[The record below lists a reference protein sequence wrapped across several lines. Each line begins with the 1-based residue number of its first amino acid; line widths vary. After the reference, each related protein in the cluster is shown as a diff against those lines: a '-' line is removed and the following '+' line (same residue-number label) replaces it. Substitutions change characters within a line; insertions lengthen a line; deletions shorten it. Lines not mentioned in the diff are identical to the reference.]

1 MRIALML
8 IVALAQTDVENCT
21 AERITFVTSRT
32 EQPRG
37 EIGMSGDQRM
47 SGERTGSGLT
57 SGVAA
62 GGRLN
67 LNLLNA
73 K

>member
-37 EIGMSGDQRM
+37 GIGMSGDQRM
-47 SGERTGSGLT
+47 SGERTGFGLT
-57 SGVAA
+57 SGVVA

-67 LNLLNA
+67 
-73 K
+73 

>member
-1 MRIALML
+1 MRIVLML
-8 IVALAQTDVENCT
+8 IVALAQTGVEKCT
-21 AERITFVTSRT
+21 AERIIFVTSRT

-37 EIGMSGDQRM
+37 GIGMSGDQRM

-57 SGVAA
+57 SGVVA

>member
-1 MRIALML
+1 MRIALMS

-32 EQPRG
+32 ERPRG
-37 EIGMSGDQRM
+37 GIGKSEDQRM
-47 SGERTGSGLT
+47 SGEQTGLGLT

-67 LNLLNA
+67 FLQG
-73 K
+73 

>member
-8 IVALAQTDVENCT
+8 IVALAQTGVENCT
-21 AERITFVTSRT
+21 AEMITFVTSRT

-37 EIGMSGDQRM
+37 GIGMNGDQRM
-47 SGERTGSGLT
+47 SGERTGSELT

-67 LNLLNA
+67 PT
-73 K
+73 

>member
-21 AERITFVTSRT
+21 VERITIVTSRMGGS
-32 EQPRG
+32 RG
-37 EIGMSGDQRM
+37 GLGKSEDQRM
-47 SGERTGSGLT
+47 SGEWTGLELT

-62 GGRLN
+62 GGRPN
-67 LNLLNA
+67 
-73 K
+73 

>member
-1 MRIALML
+1 MKIALML

-21 AERITFVTSRT
+21 GERITFVTSRR

-37 EIGMSGDQRM
+37 GIGMSGDQRM

-67 LNLLNA
+67 
-73 K
+73 

>member
-1 MRIALML
+1 MRIALMR

-21 AERITFVTSRT
+21 VERITSVTSRT
-32 EQPRG
+32 ERARG
-37 EIGMSGDQRM
+37 GIGKSEDQRM
-47 SGERTGSGLT
+47 SGERTGLELT

-67 LNLLNA
+67 
-73 K
+73 